1 LQISE
6 NLFSPR
12 GREKYTLPR
21 YSVANSPLISNP
33 FSFPNLIIRSLSL
46 AISLEASAPSHAATG
61 DYNQCIDRSAKG
73 KSVRNTAS
81 APQAGCEKRLENVGS
96 EELDLPSDALN
107 KLVVHAGFG
116 WGIFSGTI
124 YNGNKDYALTGV
136 TVLLTPATNNK
147 SNQTPANGREYDI
160 ALALTTLA
168 KGSLSMPVPSDNTLE
183 YTWKITKA
191 RGYKAR

>member
-1 LQISE
+1 MDDL
-6 NLFSPR
+6 
-12 GREKYTLPR
+12 
-21 YSVANSPLISNP
+21 
-33 FSFPNLIIRSLSL
+33 
-46 AISLEASAPSHAATG
+46 
-61 DYNQCIDRSAKG
+61 
-73 KSVRNTAS
+73 
-81 APQAGCEKRLENVGS
+81 GS
-96 EELDLPSDALN
+96 KEVDLPSDALN

-136 TVLLTPATNNK
+136 TVLLAPAANDK
-147 SNQTPANGREYDI
+147 PGQTLSNGREYNI
-160 ALALTTLA
+160 ALALEPLA

>member
-1 LQISE
+1 L
-6 NLFSPR
+6 
-12 GREKYTLPR
+12 K
-21 YSVANSPLISNP
+21 
-33 FSFPNLIIRSLSL
+33 
-46 AISLEASAPSHAATG
+46 
-61 DYNQCIDRSAKG
+61 
-73 KSVRNTAS
+73 
-81 APQAGCEKRLENVGS
+81 NVEP

-124 YNGNKDYALTGV
+124 YNGNKDYALARI
-136 TVLLTPATNNK
+136 TVLLTPATNSK
-147 SNQTPANGREYDI
+147 SEPIPSNGREYDI
-160 ALALTTLA
+160 ALALEPLA

>member
-1 LQISE
+1 M
-6 NLFSPR
+6 
-12 GREKYTLPR
+12 
-21 YSVANSPLISNP
+21 
-33 FSFPNLIIRSLSL
+33 L
-46 AISLEASAPSHAATG
+46 AISQGASTRSHAATG
-61 DYNQCIDRSAKG
+61 NDNQCIDRPTKG
-73 KSVRNTAS
+73 KSGQDTAT
-81 APQAGCEKRLENVGS
+81 ADEVGCDKRLKNVEP

-124 YNGNKDYALTGV
+124 YNGNKDYALARI
-136 TVLLTPATNNK
+136 TVLLTPATNSK
-147 SNQTPANGREYDI
+147 SEPIPSNGREYDI
-160 ALALTTLA
+160 ALALEPLA

>member
-1 LQISE
+1 M
-6 NLFSPR
+6 
-12 GREKYTLPR
+12 
-21 YSVANSPLISNP
+21 ISNS
-33 FSFPNLIIRSLSL
+33 FSFPSLIIWSLSL
-46 AISLEASAPSHAATG
+46 AISLASAPSLVLAATDG
-61 DYNQCIDRSAKG
+61 YNQCSDRSVKG
-73 KSVRNTAS
+73 KSRQDPAS
-81 APQAGCEKRLENVGS
+81 AAEAGCDKRLDDLGS
-96 EELDLPSDALN
+96 KEVDLPSDALN

-136 TVLLTPATNNK
+136 TVLLAPAANDK
-147 SNQTPANGREYDI
+147 LGQTLSNGREYNI
-160 ALALTTLA
+160 ALALEPLA